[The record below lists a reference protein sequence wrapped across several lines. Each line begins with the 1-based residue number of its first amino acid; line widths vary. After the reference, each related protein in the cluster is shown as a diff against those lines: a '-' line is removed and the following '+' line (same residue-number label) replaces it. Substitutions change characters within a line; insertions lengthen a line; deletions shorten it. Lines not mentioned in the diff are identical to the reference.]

1 MQQKGFVLNYF
12 DDRFSGFSSK
22 GKTFSGFI
30 LSNAKSCRF
39 SLFHIIVNEIYL
51 GFVVLV
57 GLNTKTLEDINL
69 GSEKLQL
76 SIFF

>member
-30 LSNAKSCRF
+30 LSNALPL